1 MKMREFIKANRAEL
15 ESIINRQLNYV
26 PATASCN
33 CHFSGTNHVHEPSQK
48 LTASDIEDWINNDE
62 SLYRWARREGVR
74 V

>member
-1 MKMREFIKANRAEL
+1 MKMREFIEANRAEL

-33 CHFSGTNHVHEPSQK
+33 CRLSGTNHVHEPSQK
-48 LTASDIEDWINNDE
+48 LTDIEDWIINDYN
-62 SLYRWARREGVR
+62 LYHWAWSEGVR